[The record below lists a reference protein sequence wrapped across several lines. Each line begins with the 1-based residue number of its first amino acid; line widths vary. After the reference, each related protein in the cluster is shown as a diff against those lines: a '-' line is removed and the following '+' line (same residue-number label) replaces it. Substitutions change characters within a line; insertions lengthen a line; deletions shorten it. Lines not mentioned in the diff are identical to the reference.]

1 MNITWT
7 SRQGQSRRANSDAV
21 AIGYK
26 GQYLVAVVVDAAEKQ
41 TKSRL
46 IVGTNEKGQ
55 RLAQYWADSCLCEL
69 ISTSAYLDEANLVS
83 FLHEK
88 QKHLRVHYLHDIAA
102 YGVLVL
108 DTNTTK
114 FDWWFSGDCRLG
126 LKFDKGETEGKG
138 EDNCQVDWLSTP
150 HRLENSPLFNTQDK
164 TPAKAEE
171 YQQIAKHTLSQSL
184 NARRFMRPE
193 KISSQ
198 LLAKQSIVIATDGY
212 WCEHLAQGVAIDSL
226 EDDASLLTIRTGKR
240 QLSLTTDTS
249 NLLVMYR

>member
-7 SRQGQSRRANSDAV
+7 SRQGRVRRANSDAV

-41 TKSRL
+41 RNGRL
-46 IVGTNEKGQ
+46 LVGINDKGK

-69 ISTSAYLDEANLVS
+69 IATSAFQDEEKLLNC
-83 FLHEK
+83 LHEK
-88 QKHLRVHYLHDIAA
+88 QKHLRVHYLHDIAV
-102 YGVLVL
+102 YGVLIL
-108 DTNTTK
+108 DTNTRE

-126 LKFDKGETEGKG
+126 LKDDADGAESEK
-138 EDNCQVDWLSTP
+138 NSQVNWLSQP

-171 YQQIAKHTLSQSL
+171 HQQIARHTLSQSL
-184 NARRFMRPE
+184 NARRFIRPE

-198 LLAKQSIVIATDGY
+198 LSAMQSIVIATDGY
-212 WCEHLAQGVAIDSL
+212 WCEHLTLGIAIDSL
-226 EDDASLLTIRTGKR
+226 EDDASVLSIKPGKR